1 MRFLDEDEELNPILS
16 AVNLIDVFL
25 VIIAALLIAI
35 AQNPLNAFSSENVTV
50 IKNAGEPNMEVI
62 VKEGKEI
69 KQYKS
74 TGEIGSGEGSRAGV
88 AYQMADGSL
97 VYVPEGKNNSRV
109 AEGSTTPSAGGE

>member
-35 AQNPLNAFSSENVTV
+35 AQNPLNVFSSEKVTV

-62 VKEGKEI
+62 VKDGREI
-69 KQYKS
+69 RQYKS
-74 TGEIGSGEGSRAGV
+74 SGEIGSGEGTRAGV

-97 VYVPEGKNNSRV
+97 VYVPEEKE
-109 AEGSTTPSAGGE
+109 APSLNKAAGGK